1 MKNRI
6 PKIIIFLL
14 GSCFSMAFAKAQ
26 FSNPQDSLLLW
37 YKQKAIQW
45 TDALPIGNGRLG
57 AMVYGGVDTDHIQF
71 NEATLWT
78 DGPRQYAHPGAAKY
92 LPVIRKLLFQ
102 GKQKEAE
109 ELATKHFMGLKNHD
123 PEVYQKEKKKWYN
136 KVRQDSKLAAFN
148 YDDRRWKYMH
158 LPIKNGWEDGGFQGL
173 DGAVWFRTNFE
184 LPKQWVGSNLYLDL
198 GKIRDEDFLYING
211 VLVDSGSG
219 ISTKRH
225 YLIHSKYLKKG
236 KNLIA
241 IQVLNYFDK
250 GGFVGVKNKDKIFV
264 LYPAGKL
271 PEDGMALSRNW
282 KYWIQNDNPPAYPQ
296 FESSYQPFGDL
307 FIYSDRKGKITNYR
321 RELNLNDA
329 IARVN
334 YNRGDIHYSREYWAS
349 ANKDFIAIH
358 LAADKAN
365 AVSFSTGFQT
375 VHKEFT
381 FLKVDNHT
389 IGLRVK
395 VKNGALFGVSYLSVK
410 VNGNNASIQVLD
422 NKLVIKDA
430 QDATLYL
437 TAATNFRSYKDVSGN
452 PTDSCIKHLLATKMI
467 AYNKL
472 REDHM
477 ATYQS
482 SFDKF
487 NLVLGSQQNL
497 KIPTD
502 ERILEYTDKTDPSLI
517 ALYVQ
522 YARYLLL
529 SCSPA
534 NGMAANL
541 QGIWNNMLTPPWG
554 SKFTT
559 NINLEMNYWPC
570 EVLNLS
576 DCSKPLFRLIKRV
589 AVSGQVTAKIHYN
602 APGWV
607 EHHNTDI
614 WGATAPIDASD
625 HGVWVGGSAWLC
637 HLLWEHYQFTEDSNF
652 LKDSAYP
659 IMRSAAEFYAHFLI
673 IDPITGY
680 LISSPSN
687 SPEHGGLVAGPTMDH
702 QLIRDLFLNCM
713 IAEKKLKLD
722 PQLYDSLK
730 NMYGKI
736 APNKIGRLGQLQE
749 WMQDIDDST
758 DTHRHVSHLWGV
770 FPGTD
775 ITWDKDSAM
784 MRAARQSLIYRGDGG
799 TGWSLAWKVNLWARF
814 KEGNHCL
821 KLLDELLR
829 PAEGANG
836 SERGGVYHNMFDAH
850 PPFQIDG
857 NFGGAAGVAEMLL
870 QSQAGYI
877 EILPALP
884 EALPN
889 GMVSGICARGG
900 FQLDFDWGNGQL
912 QSLKIYS
919 TAGKQCTIKYQG
931 YTISFPTQKGKSYK
945 LNNQLKLL

>member
-1 MKNRI
+1 MKIRNYKI
-6 PKIIIFLL
+6 PVFLL
-14 GSCFSMAFAKAQ
+14 CSCFSILLADAQ
-26 FSNPQDSLLLW
+26 LHDNRDSLLLW
-37 YKQKAIQW
+37 YKQDAKKW
-45 TDALPIGNGRLG
+45 TDALPIGNGHLG
-57 AMVYGGVDTDHIQF
+57 AMIYGGVDTDHIQF

-92 LPVIRKLLFQ
+92 LPIIRRLIFQ

-109 ELATKHFMGLKNHD
+109 DIATKHFMGLKNND
-123 PEVYQKEKKKWYN
+123 PVQYEIKKKSWYN
-136 KVRQDSKLAAFN
+136 KVRKQVRPAGFN
-148 YDDRRWKYMH
+148 YDDADWKHMD
-158 LPIKNGWEDGGFQGL
+158 LPLVNGWETNGLQGL
-173 DGAVWFRTNFE
+173 DGSVWFRTDFK
-184 LPKQWVGSNLYLDL
+184 LPQKWKGKNLYVDL
-198 GKIRDEDFLYING
+198 GKIRDQDFLYING
-211 VLVDSGSG
+211 ALVDSGAG

-225 YLIHSKYLKKG
+225 YLIQSKYLQEG
-236 KNLIA
+236 KNVIA

-264 LYPAGKL
+264 LYPAGKT
-271 PEDGMALSRNW
+271 PEDGIALSRNW

-296 FESSYQPFGDL
+296 FEASYQPFGDL
-307 FIYSDRKGKITNYR
+307 FIYTNQQGRITDYR

-329 IARVN
+329 VASISYCRN
-334 YNRGDIHYSREYWAS
+334 NIHYRREYWAS
-349 ANKDFIAIH
+349 ADKNFIAIH
-358 LAADKAN
+358 LTADKAN
-365 AVSFSTGFQT
+365 AINFSTGFQT
-375 VHKEFT
+375 VHKT
-381 FLKVDNHT
+381 FSLFKVNENT

-395 VKNGALFGVSYLSVK
+395 VKNGVLFGISYLTVK
-410 VNGNNASIQVLD
+410 VYGHNASVSIID
-422 NKLVIKDA
+422 NKLIVKNA

-437 TAATNFRSYKDVSGN
+437 TAATNFRSYKDVSGH
-452 PTDSCIKHLLATKMI
+452 PKESCIKYLSPLKSFSYQA
-467 AYNKL
+467 L
-472 REDHM
+472 REAHIK
-477 ATYQS
+477 TYRS
-482 SFDKF
+482 YFDKF
-487 NLVLGSQQNL
+487 SLELGGKQEL
-497 KIPTD
+497 TVPTD
-502 ERILEYTDKTDPSLI
+502 QRILKYTDKTDPSLI

-529 SCSPA
+529 SCSPP

-541 QGIWNNMLTPPWG
+541 QGIWNVLLTPPWG

-559 NINLEMNYWPC
+559 NINLEMNYWPS

-576 DCSKPLFRLIKRV
+576 ACSKPLFRLIQRV
-589 AVSGQVTAKIHYN
+589 ATTGKLTAKINYD

-637 HLLWEHYQFTEDSNF
+637 HQLWEHYQYTQDTSFLRNF
-652 LKDSAYP
+652 AYP
-659 IMRSAAEFYAHFLI
+659 IMKTAAEFYTHFLI
-673 IDPITGY
+673 KDPKTGY

-702 QLIRDLFLNCM
+702 QLIRDLFKHCILAEELLNTN
-713 IAEKKLKLD
+713 AALK
-722 PQLYDSLK
+722 DSLK
-730 NMYGKI
+730 NIYKRI
-736 APNKIGRLGQLQE
+736 APNKIGRYGQLQE

-775 ITWDKDSAM
+775 IRWNKDSAM

-821 KLLDELLR
+821 KLLNELLR
-829 PAEGANG
+829 PAEGASG

-870 QSQAGYI
+870 QSQNGYI
-877 EILPALP
+877 ELLPALP
-884 EALPN
+884 SDLPK
-889 GMVSGICARGG
+889 GKVDGICARGG
-900 FQLDFDWGNGQL
+900 FQLDFSWENGQL
-912 QSLKIYS
+912 QKVKIFS
-919 TAGKQCTIKYQG
+919 SAGEKCIVRY
-931 YTISFPTQKGKSYK
+931 KSYTVTFNTK
-945 LNNQLKLL
+945 KGMTYNLNNQLQLL